1 MLFYTLSLLFSL
13 QTFHEWKTERKI
25 QIHVESKSTLYKF
38 YWWFVEVPYWFK
50 ASFLPKILGNLSTR
64 NEVDYFTQG
73 EIQPTPDETYSLIF
87 NHISEKI
94 VHTDKFL
101 HLLVYLKQ

>member
-1 MLFYTLSLLFSL
+1 M
-13 QTFHEWKTERKI
+13 ENRKKI
-25 QIHVESKSTLYKF
+25 QIHVESKSTIYKF

-50 ASFLPKILGNLSTR
+50 ASFLPKILGILSTR

-94 VHTDKFL
+94 VPTDKFL